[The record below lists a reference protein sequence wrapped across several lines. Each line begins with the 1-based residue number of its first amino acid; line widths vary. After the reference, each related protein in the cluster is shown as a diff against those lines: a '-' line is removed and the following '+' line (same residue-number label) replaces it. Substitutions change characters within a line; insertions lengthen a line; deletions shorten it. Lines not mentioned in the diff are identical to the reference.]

1 MKSVVSGPLAGL
13 RIPTFAVNDSDEQLD
28 HSGFTRV
35 PRAKAAKAFPR
46 PRQATLGDF
55 ITNRFKAISVVDDPD
70 DQVSYDG
77 RPLRKRYEATEPAAC
92 AAPPRSHKTSLR
104 TVPGLHGKAST
115 ANGGK
120 SDPCGSREGLRPPA
134 DEPAKAKPIEVSK
147 GTSVE
152 AVSPS
157 DAIRQSLRD
166 VEAILREEFDDGGDC
181 RTTAGAEDGKQ
192 VRFNLIDEPSDENDE
207 VLAQVQPKAIRVAI
221 DSGAVRSVAHPAAMP
236 TGIKITPNPD
246 GKHFSG
252 AGGEPI
258 ERFGECETLLTG
270 SDSQING
277 RWSLADVSR
286 PLHSVSQITGPRDG
300 DGNQDVLFNNK
311 ICVVVPPGVVE
322 AVMRQIKPVARYHRE
337 GGLYIADFTLSD
349 FVRQVPAE

>member
-1 MKSVVSGPLAGL
+1 MKSVVGPLAGL
-13 RIPTFAVNDSDEQLD
+13 RIPTFAVNDSAEQLD

-77 RPLRKRYEATEPAAC
+77 RPLEKH
-92 AAPPRSHKTSLR
+92 PPSASAYYQRPKHNGKT
-104 TVPGLHGKAST
+104 ST

-134 DEPAKAKPIEVSK
+134 DEPAKAKPTEVSK

-166 VEAILREEFDDGGDC
+166 VEAILRE
-181 RTTAGAEDGKQ
+181 
-192 VRFNLIDEPSDENDE
+192 
-207 VLAQVQPKAIRVAI
+207 
-221 DSGAVRSVAHPAAMP
+221 
-236 TGIKITPNPD
+236 
-246 GKHFSG
+246 
-252 AGGEPI
+252 
-258 ERFGECETLLTG
+258 
-270 SDSQING
+270 
-277 RWSLADVSR
+277 
-286 PLHSVSQITGPRDG
+286 
-300 DGNQDVLFNNK
+300 
-311 ICVVVPPGVVE
+311 
-322 AVMRQIKPVARYHRE
+322 
-337 GGLYIADFTLSD
+337 
-349 FVRQVPAE
+349 

>member
-1 MKSVVSGPLAGL
+1 M
-13 RIPTFAVNDSDEQLD
+13 
-28 HSGFTRV
+28 
-35 PRAKAAKAFPR
+35 
-46 PRQATLGDF
+46 
-55 ITNRFKAISVVDDPD
+55 
-70 DQVSYDG
+70 
-77 RPLRKRYEATEPAAC
+77 
-92 AAPPRSHKTSLR
+92 
-104 TVPGLHGKAST
+104 
-115 ANGGK
+115 
-120 SDPCGSREGLRPPA
+120 
-134 DEPAKAKPIEVSK
+134 
-147 GTSVE
+147 
-152 AVSPS
+152 
-157 DAIRQSLRD
+157 
-166 VEAILREEFDDGGDC
+166 
-181 RTTAGAEDGKQ
+181 
-192 VRFNLIDEPSDENDE
+192 
-207 VLAQVQPKAIRVAI
+207 QPKAIRVAI